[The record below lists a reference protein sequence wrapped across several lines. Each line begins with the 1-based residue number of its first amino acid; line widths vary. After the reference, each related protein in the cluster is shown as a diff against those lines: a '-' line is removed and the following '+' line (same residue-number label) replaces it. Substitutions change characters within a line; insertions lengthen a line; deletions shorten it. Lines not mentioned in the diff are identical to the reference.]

1 MSVKLESSDKKIV
14 IVEKQDIKEMVTIQ
28 TMLESLGDSDE
39 IIPICKVTGEILD
52 KVVEWTRHHRSD
64 GKVWSDQFFKTNLE
78 NIFMMYE
85 AADYLELNSLL
96 VDGHVFIDENYG
108 LIITSEAFKKLSP
121 EKLGDLLGRDSL
133 DVPSEQ
139 IVVQSLETWISA
151 DPKERSM
158 CLEDLLSNVRA
169 HFLPRQ
175 SIEDVNKFLEK
186 YSNPSL
192 CQQLNFENKTPRLGY
207 EQCIVALHDKNSSR
221 CLKYLDPKVFLI

>member
-1 MSVKLESSDKKIV
+1 MGDKKIILVDQNV
-14 IVEKQDIKEMVTIQ
+14 IQQMVTIQ
-28 TMLESLGDSDE
+28 TMLESLSDSDE
-39 IIPICKVTGEILD
+39 IIPIYKVNGEILD
-52 KVVEWTRHHRSD
+52 KVVEWTRHYKSD
-64 GKVWSDQFFKTNLE
+64 GKVWTDQFFKTNLE
-78 NIFMMYE
+78 NIFMMEE

-96 VDGHVFIDENYG
+96 VKGQVFIDKHLE
-108 LIITSEAFKKLSP
+108 LIIATEAFKKLSP

-151 DPKERSM
+151 NPKEQSM

-186 YSNPSL
+186 
-192 CQQLNFENKTPRLGY
+192 
-207 EQCIVALHDKNSSR
+207 
-221 CLKYLDPKVFLI
+221 